1 MQYMTD
7 KKRSVTC
14 FVTQVVYYVK
24 HFAAECYLFVINFTL
39 IKGFE
44 SHTTKRL
51 VQLRNFRNI

>member
-1 MQYMTD
+1 MTD

-14 FVTQVVYYVK
+14 FVTQVIYYVK

-39 IKGFE
+39 IEGFE
-44 SHTTKRL
+44 SHTIKRL